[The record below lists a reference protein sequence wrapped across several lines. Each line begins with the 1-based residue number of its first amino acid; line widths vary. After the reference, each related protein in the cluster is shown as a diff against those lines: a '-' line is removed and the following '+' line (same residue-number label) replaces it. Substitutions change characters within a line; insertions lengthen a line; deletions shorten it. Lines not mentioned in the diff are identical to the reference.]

1 MHIELSFLFEL
12 PASRQQF
19 FRLPV
24 MAARVMAAIL
34 YGPAYG
40 NYFNTPKS
48 CLSAD
53 LMVRPNAY

>member
-1 MHIELSFLFEL
+1 MHIELSFLSEL

-40 NYFNTPKS
+40 
-48 CLSAD
+48 
-53 LMVRPNAY
+53 VRKLFQYT